1 MSSFS
6 VENAAPGAVYNNLFA
21 ADIGASLANRSINAS
36 NANAAGD
43 DFSLVERH
51 ELRQGTVTL
60 SVKVNVGTY
69 TGLQVALQAWDGQ
82 QWVTLATMTDDL
94 GGSVSA
100 NIEGYR
106 KFRAN
111 KLAGT
116 AAASATVTAYL
127 GFN

>member
-1 MSSFS
+1 MASFS
-6 VENAAPGAVYNNLFA
+6 VENAAPGATYNDLHGTN
-21 ADIGASLANRSINAS
+21 IGPSLANRSINAS
-36 NANAAGD
+36 NATAAGD

-51 ELRQGTVTL
+51 ELRQGVVTL

-69 TGLQVALQAWDGQ
+69 SLLDIALQAWDGQ
-82 QWVTLATMTDDL
+82 QWVTLASMTDNA

-111 KLAGT
+111 KIAGT
-116 AAASATVTAYL
+116 TADSATVTAYL